1 MGEFNPIPK
10 ASLSKPHPSYPIVA
24 RAMRGLA
31 LWWPKAV
38 NVDEAPLIVV
48 DLSQSSVWENRMAID
63 AENCD
68 LAKKSFE
75 WLQKEGLIELSQDGA
90 ARNATLTRKGL
101 DFMHSISA
109 FRQFKKASGRL
120 DREALIPAL
129 DMELSHRLGP
139 GFLSWLQD
147 RGSPG

>member
-1 MGEFNPIPK
+1 MSKFNQIPK

-24 RAMRGLA
+24 RAMRQLA

-38 NVDEAPLIVV
+38 DVDEGLLVV

-63 AENCD
+63 AKNCD

-75 WLQKEGLIELSQDGA
+75 WLQEEGLIELSRDDA
-90 ARNATLTRKGL
+90 ARNATLTKKGL
-101 DFMHSISA
+101 DFIHSVSA
-109 FRQFKKASGRL
+109 FRQFEKASSRL
-120 DREALIPAL
+120 EREALIPTL

-139 GFLSWLQD
+139 GFLSWLHAVAP
-147 RGSPG
+147 RNE